1 MCCGCPKCIRLCPWN
16 LALRVLADHYG
27 IDEHA
32 PLFPDKDGKLVPKIK
47 IIKAWMEHID
57 PEITGHSGRRSGAM
71 WYARRGL
78 PVHEIGLLG
87 RWKSSAVF
95 RYIEEALQEIP
106 LNAGAQKV
114 ESLEGTWAA
123 PSTPASTFPIEVDKD
138 RAAPAPRTPKTKAVS
153 VKPPGP
159 EQCWAVSS
167 GRNGRVSHR
176 IRKASWNVSLAAWDT
191 WCGWHFAERNV
202 KVMITPKYM
211 PGTNRCKKCEAAH
224 QSRDKVTGGVSLAQ
238 LVSLK
243 DDAASK
249 QGCN

>member
-1 MCCGCPKCIRLCPWN
+1 MDCPKCIRLCPWN

-106 LNAGAQKV
+106 LNAGAHKV

-138 RAAPAPRTPKTKAVS
+138 RDSPSSKHTQDKSRQRQTSWTRSVLGSFKWQERT
-153 VKPPGP
+153 
-159 EQCWAVSS
+159 
-167 GRNGRVSHR
+167 
-176 IRKASWNVSLAAWDT
+176 
-191 WCGWHFAERNV
+191 
-202 KVMITPKYM
+202 
-211 PGTNRCKKCEAAH
+211 
-224 QSRDKVTGGVSLAQ
+224 GVSPHPQGVLERQPGSLGHLVWLAFCREKRESHDHAQ
-238 LVSLK
+238 IS
-243 DDAASK
+243 ARNK
-249 QGCN
+249 QMQKV